1 MSDAERAD
9 SGEKPMSF
17 AEVMGSIGVAM
28 GLDLVTMGPTQRGVL
43 GLLRAGAELHRRLP
57 EGPAGDAA
65 RGLLLRWGDLLQ
77 PTARD
82 WLQAVLDGARPTFDP
97 EWILHCIADSS
108 FAEGM
113 RPAPMV
119 AGLSVLIPPGLSQ
132 VGDAWRYIAAASNCM
147 LNDDRDLSDVRG
159 WLFGSAPASV
169 VDEVESQLSA
179 YAALGALPTA
189 VVATVREAHGAW
201 AVDLSSRDPVD
212 GFEATRRAVHRH
224 VLALEGDA
232 GDLGMNPAPLRHLRD
247 VAGVD
252 RFSIAVLGEFKRGK
266 STLINALLG
275 MPEFMP
281 TSDLPWTMAV
291 TEIRHGELRF
301 EVQPNPDEDR
311 WEPRSRAQYEDGVGH
326 AHRYRRGLSQGERP
340 SVQRWR
346 LHAPSEFL
354 ADAFAELVD
363 TPGLN
368 EDAERDRIAHQ
379 RASHSDGAI
388 IVLRAS
394 QLLSKV
400 ESELIESL
408 RGRAENLALVI
419 NFGDEARRPQEELVR
434 YCVENVAAVGVP
446 IDASRVVVVSARLA
460 EEAMRRGVQ
469 NAWTAAL
476 DRLRGVL
483 RSQVLAKSVG
493 RKRNR
498 LAAEITTVVSEARE
512 NAKAV
517 LVRREVK
524 LRELQ
529 TIEQRVKN
537 REAAAAQLASA
548 TRAIE
553 KAAAHISRVEGPTE
567 ALASALFAAI
577 PGITSAARA
586 HEARWTSDAMPVF
599 SPKKHATEV
608 AEKMKKDLLRE
619 VERWIKGEGTEIV
632 SQKIHEKLQGADAD
646 MEPVRR
652 YLANALTLPEDE
664 IKKLTDSLKRDA
676 VMRAFDVP
684 VDTGDAVSVGMKVA
698 LMTVISLVVGYI
710 IADVILFYILSIISG
725 FLNPVLLAAT
735 AITAIAAYAFK
746 GDEWVR
752 AWIRGQILDKARDG
766 LLKDDARE
774 KITDGLQRGLLKI
787 FDDLS
792 RSFERAAQQLLRDA
806 EFEARK
812 TDEDLERVIQ
822 QGGTAEQ
829 VAREVERLTAIKER
843 ADANLTALERLAGT
857 LRSAVGA
864 AF

>member
-1 MSDAERAD
+1 MSDAAHSN
-9 SGEKPMSF
+9 SGESPMGF
-17 AEVMGSIGVAM
+17 AEVMGPIGVAM

-57 EGPAGDAA
+57 EGPSGDAA
-65 RGLLLRWGDLLQ
+65 RTLLQRWGDLLL
-77 PTARD
+77 PTSQG
-82 WLQAVLDGARPTFDP
+82 WLQAVLDSARPTFDP
-97 EWILHCIADSS
+97 AWILHCIADTS
-108 FAEGM
+108 FAAGI

-132 VGDAWRYIAAASNCM
+132 VGDAWRYIAAASTYM

-159 WLFGSAPASV
+159 WLFGSAPKPV
-169 VDEVESQLSA
+169 VDDVEAQLNA
-179 YAALGALPTA
+179 YAALGEIPTA
-189 VVATVREAHGAW
+189 IVAAVREAHGAW
-201 AVDLSSRDPVD
+201 AVDLDSSDPID
-212 GFEATRRAVHRH
+212 GFEAMRRAVHRH
-224 VLALEGDA
+224 ALALEADA
-232 GDLGMNPAPLRHLRD
+232 SELGINPTLLGALRHLRD
-247 VAGVD
+247 LAEVD

-301 EVQPNPDEDR
+301 ELQPNPDEDR
-311 WEPRSRAQYEDGVGH
+311 WESRSRAQYEDGVGH
-326 AHRYRRGLSQGERP
+326 AYRHRRGLGQGERP
-340 SVQRWR
+340 PVQRWR
-346 LHAPSEFL
+346 LHAPSDFL
-354 ADAFAELVD
+354 ADAFVEFVD

-368 EDAERDRIAHQ
+368 EDAEQDHIAQQ
-379 RASHSDGAI
+379 RTNHSDNAI
-388 IVLRAS
+388 IMLHPS

-419 NFGDEARRPQEELVR
+419 NFGDEAKRPHQELVR
-434 YCVENVAAVGVP
+434 YCVENIDAVGVP

-460 EEAMRRGVQ
+460 EEAMLRGEQ
-469 NAWTAAL
+469 DAWTAAM
-476 DRLRGVL
+476 DQLRGVL

-498 LAAEITTVVSEARE
+498 LATEITTVVPEARE
-512 NAKAV
+512 NANIV
-517 LVRREVK
+517 LVRREDK
-524 LRELQ
+524 LRELR
-529 TIEQRVKN
+529 IVEQRVKN
-537 REAAAAQLASA
+537 RETAAAEHAAA
-548 TRAIE
+548 KRAIE
-553 KAAAHISRVEGPTE
+553 KAAKHIAEVDGPTS
-567 ALASALFAAI
+567 ALSSALFAAI
-577 PGITSAARA
+577 PGITSAART
-586 HEARWTSDAMPVF
+586 HEARWTSDATPVF

-619 VERWIKGEGTEIV
+619 VESWIKREGTEIV
-632 SQKIHEKLQGADAD
+632 AKKMHEKLEGADAD

-652 YLANALTLPEDE
+652 YLANALTLPDDE
-664 IKKLTDSLKRDA
+664 VKKMMDSLKRDA

-684 VDTGDAVSVGMKVA
+684 VDTGDAASVGMKVA
-698 LMTVISLVVGYI
+698 LMTVISLIVGYI
-710 IADVILFYILSIISG
+710 IADVVLFYILAAISG

-735 AITAIAAYAFK
+735 VVTAIAAYAFK

-774 KITDGLQRGLLKI
+774 KITAGLERGLSKI

-792 RSFERAAQQLLRDA
+792 RSFERSAQQLVRDTEYNA
-806 EFEARK
+806 KK
-812 TDEDLERVIQ
+812 TDDEAARVIQ

-843 ADANLTALERLAGT
+843 ADANLDALERLADT
-857 LRSAVGA
+857 LRSAG
-864 AF
+864 

>member
-1 MSDAERAD
+1 MSNAAHSN
-9 SGEKPMSF
+9 SGESPTGF
-17 AEVMGSIGVAM
+17 AEVMGPIGAAM
-28 GLDLVTMGPTQRGVL
+28 GIDLVTLGPTQRGVL

-65 RGLLLRWGDLLQ
+65 RALLQRWGDLLQ
-77 PTARD
+77 PATRD
-82 WLQAVLDGARPTFDP
+82 WLQAVLAGARPTFDP
-97 EWILHCIADSS
+97 AWILHCIADDS
-108 FAEGM
+108 FAAGI

-159 WLFGSAPASV
+159 WLFGSAPESV
-169 VDEVESQLSA
+169 VGEVEAQLDA
-179 YAALGALPTA
+179 YAALGEIPTA
-189 VVATVREAHGAW
+189 VVTTVREAHGAW

-232 GDLGMNPAPLRHLRD
+232 GDLGMASGPLRHLRD

-281 TSDLPWTMAV
+281 TNDLPWTMAV
-291 TEIRHGELRF
+291 TEIRHGDLSF
-301 EVQPNPDEDR
+301 EVQPNPEEDR
-311 WEPRSRAQYEDGVGH
+311 WEPRSRAQYEDGIGH
-326 AHRYRRGLSQGERP
+326 AHRHRRNLSRGERP
-340 SVQRWR
+340 PVQRWR

-354 ADAFAELVD
+354 ADAFVELVD

-368 EDAERDRIAHQ
+368 EDTERDRIAHQ

-394 QLLSKV
+394 QLLSRV

-419 NFGDEARRPQEELVR
+419 NFGDEARRSQEELVR
-434 YCVENVAAVGVP
+434 YCVDDLAAIGVP
-446 IDASRVVVVSARLA
+446 IDASRVVVVAARMA
-460 EEAMRRGVQ
+460 EEAMRRGEQ
-469 NAWTAAL
+469 NNWTAAVE
-476 DRLRGVL
+476 RLRGVL

-498 LAAEITTVVSEARE
+498 LAAEITTVVAEARE
-512 NAKAV
+512 NVRAV
-517 LVRREVK
+517 VERREAK
-524 LRELQ
+524 FREKK
-529 TIEQRVKN
+529 TIEQRMQN
-537 REAAAAQLASA
+537 RETAAAQLAAA

-608 AEKMKKDLLRE
+608 AEKMKKDLLSE
-619 VERWIKGEGTEIV
+619 VERWIKGEGTKIV
-632 SQKIHEKLQGADAD
+632 SKQIHEKLQVADAD

-652 YLANALTLPEDE
+652 YLANALTLPEAE
-664 IKKLTDSLKRDA
+664 VKKRTDSLKRDA

-684 VDTGDAVSVGMKVA
+684 VNTGDAFSVGLKVA

-710 IADVILFYILSIISG
+710 IADVLLYYILSVISG
-725 FLNPVLLAAT
+725 FLNPFLLLGTTGIAV
-735 AITAIAAYAFK
+735 AAYAFK
-746 GDEWVR
+746 GDDWVR

-766 LLKDDARE
+766 LLKDDAQKE
-774 KITDGLQRGLLKI
+774 IKGGLQRGMSKI

-812 TDEDLERVIQ
+812 ADEDLDRFVRK
-822 QGGTAEQ
+822 GCTAEQ
-829 VAREVERLTAIKER
+829 IAREVESLTAIKDR
-843 ADANLTALERLAGT
+843 ADANLDALERLAAT
-857 LRSAVGA
+857 LRSAG
-864 AF
+864 